1 MTTWIPDLAR
11 EESDAPFLRSQ
22 SESQS
27 AWLSVLRRYIGCVA
41 VANLMWEMAQVPL
54 YTLWAEESFG
64 KIAFAVIHCTG
75 GDVLISSAALLGAL
89 VVAGDGRWPNAR
101 FRTTA
106 AVAVFGGL
114 AYTIFSEWLN
124 TEIRGNWAYM
134 EWMPTLPFIG
144 SGLAP
149 FLQWLV
155 VPPAAF
161 WWAKLGNRPVKPI
174 GRTLT

>member
-1 MTTWIPDLAR
+1 MTIRIPDLAR
-11 EESDAPFLRSQ
+11 EESDAPFLRSN
-22 SESQS
+22 SDGRT
-27 AWLSVLRRYIGCVA
+27 ARLSVLRRYIGFVA
-41 VANLMWEMAQVPL
+41 VANLIWEMGQVPL
-54 YTLWAEESFG
+54 YTIWAEETLG

-75 GDVLISSAALLGAL
+75 GDMLIASSALLGAL

-101 FRTTA
+101 FRTVA
-106 AVAVFGGL
+106 AIAVFGGL
-114 AYTIFSEWLN
+114 AYTILSEWLN
-124 TEIRGNWAYM
+124 TEIRGNWAYA

-161 WWAKLGNRPVKPI
+161 WWAKLGTRPVKPI
-174 GRTLT
+174 GRALT